1 MTLDETQKNIVF
13 VALNSTLGA
22 ITYVLFFRAVFYAP
36 GFLQVWI
43 LPTIFFLLFG
53 GVFMFY
59 SMVSNISKLYFV
71 MIGVLTFIPFL
82 VIPFVSLSI
91 RNLLIIILTI
101 GVIGGMLYQIS
112 HGIHIETQ
120 ERLKIDPKRV
130 LRPFLGIFII
140 LHMALLTSFLYFSI
154 DTNTD
159 LNTQNFQIPQS
170 FLDRQIQFV
179 KPFVAPF
186 TPDFEL
192 DQTLEDFLRSRADEQ
207 FEEGL
212 VVDGVPYEQLSQ
224 EAKIQVNQRREELI
238 ESNLEGQVERFNE
251 QLGTEFTGQT
261 TLSEV
266 IYEYTNLQINNI
278 FGQQKSL
285 AGSVVLLGFFLTLIS
300 LVPILSPLILLVTYV
315 VNYIASSFDIVIVEE
330 RMVEKEDLIF

>member
-1 MTLDETQKNIVF
+1 MTLTETQKNIFF
-13 VALNSTLGA
+13 VSLTSILGS

-36 GFLQVWI
+36 GFFQVWV

-59 SMVSNISKLYFV
+59 SMVSNISKLYFI

-82 VIPFVSLSI
+82 IIPFVELSLKNI
-91 RNLLIIILTI
+91 LIVIITI
-101 GVIGGMLYQIS
+101 TITGGMLFQIS

-120 ERLKIDPKRV
+120 ERLRIDPKRI
-130 LRPFLGIFII
+130 LRPFLGVFIL

-170 FLDRQIQFV
+170 FLDRQIQLV

-186 TPDFEL
+186 TPEFEL
-192 DQTLEDFLRSRADEQ
+192 DQTLGSFLRNNADEQ
-207 FEEGL
+207 FEQGL

-224 EAKIQVNQRREELI
+224 EAKNQVNQRRSELI
-238 ESNLEGQVERFNE
+238 EKNLDSQIDRFNN
-251 QLGTEFTGQT
+251 QLNTTFTEQT
-261 TLSEV
+261 TISEV
-266 IYEYTNLQINNI
+266 IYEYTNLQINKI

-285 AGSVVLLGFFLTLIS
+285 AGSVVLLGFFLTIIS
-300 LVPILSPLILLVTYV
+300 LVPILSPLILGVTYFIK
-315 VNYIASSFDIVIVEE
+315 YLASSFDIVTMEE

>member
-1 MTLDETQKNIVF
+1 MILDETQKNIIF
-13 VALNSTLGA
+13 VSLTSTLGA
-22 ITYVLFFRAVFYAP
+22 VTYLLFFRAVFYAS
-36 GFLQVWI
+36 GFLQVWVLPI
-43 LPTIFFLLFG
+43 LSFLIFG

-82 VIPFVSLSI
+82 TIPFVELSI
-91 RNLLIIILTI
+91 RNIAIVVVTI
-101 GVIGGMLYQIS
+101 GVLGGMLYQIS
-112 HGIHIETQ
+112 HGIHLETQ
-120 ERLKIDPKRV
+120 ERLRIDPKRI
-130 LRPFLGIFII
+130 LRPFLGIFIL

-170 FLDRQIQFV
+170 FLDSQIQFV
-179 KPFVAPF
+179 KPFVDPF

-192 DQTLEDFLRSRADEQ
+192 EQTLGDFLRNNADEQ

-212 VVDGVPYEQLSQ
+212 VVDGVPFDQLSQ
-224 EAKIQVNQRREELI
+224 EAKNQVNERRAELI
-238 ESNLEGQVERFNE
+238 ESNLEGQIERFND
-251 QLGTEFTGQT
+251 QLGTQFTPET
-261 TLSEV
+261 TISEV

-285 AGSVVLLGFFLTLIS
+285 AGSVVLLGFFLTIIS
-300 LVPILSPLILLVTYV
+300 LVPIFSPLILLVAYLV
-315 VNYIASSFDIVIVEE
+315 KYLASSFDLVTLEE